1 MSKKKTLRHHY
12 VWSSLEILAE
22 KCIVL
27 RTKIQFVIYQGR
39 KGLKLHQKDM
49 LK

>member
-1 MSKKKTLRHHY
+1 MLGYLYFWIT
-12 VWSSLEILAE
+12 LEILAE
-22 KCIVL
+22 KCSFF

-39 KGLKLHQKDM
+39 KGLKLHQKDI